1 MSPISHVLSGAGRF
15 LIFWMR
21 PSRVWRLR
29 VEFEAQNRKMQS
41 LIKASDHFFLENHQD
56 TIDRDL
62 LPLAAS
68 VVEPAREGEKVF
80 RKVFLHPKGTGITAL
95 QAFFLELDCLARINR
110 VLGDLPT
117 PRHFPLLR
125 GFGVDDLVLELSWDG
140 ASLDKLT
147 TPHTIPEAD
156 RQIDDIVATLEQ
168 ADICHLDIHESGKN
182 LLVDS
187 EGRLTLIDFNRAV
200 IGNRP
205 VNPLMARRLPPPSQR
220 ADFHHARIT
229 RCLDNHP
236 LITLG

>member
-95 QAFFLELDCLARINR
+95 
-110 VLGDLPT
+110 
-117 PRHFPLLR
+117 
-125 GFGVDDLVLELSWDG
+125 
-140 ASLDKLT
+140 
-147 TPHTIPEAD
+147 
-156 RQIDDIVATLEQ
+156 
-168 ADICHLDIHESGKN
+168 
-182 LLVDS
+182 
-187 EGRLTLIDFNRAV
+187 
-200 IGNRP
+200 
-205 VNPLMARRLPPPSQR
+205 
-220 ADFHHARIT
+220 
-229 RCLDNHP
+229 
-236 LITLG
+236 